1 VTTRL
6 AAVSVA
12 GLTVTRLG
20 NERPTLSGLTFNV
33 AAGERVL
40 VVGPS
45 ASGKSTLLQ
54 VLSGALEPLGV
65 VEIDG
70 SYRLDEAGLLLQ
82 NPQEATVAES
92 VYRDVAF
99 GAENAGIASLT
110 IAELVEKSLTDVG
123 LRNLVEGGP
132 GRSSQALSGGEL
144 QRVCLAG
151 LLALKPRVLLLD
163 EPTSHLDDAAAA
175 EVRNAVLEYL
185 EQSGAACVIVEHRFE
200 PWLPVVNRVLV
211 LGDSG
216 QIVAD
221 GSWTDVFAAESER
234 LVQLGLWLPDAGS
247 NFELDSESPGSS
259 PSGGRIVAL
268 VGPSGS
274 GKSTHIRQL
283 MATHLAGGEN
293 QQNLG
298 WLPQNPRQILWGS
311 NLIDSV
317 LGRSAIKCTD
327 EDCARA
333 EKILDQLG
341 VPRESWWRSPQEV
354 SGGQQRLVALA
365 AVLYAPAQLLLLDEP
380 TVGLDTHAWNNAV
393 GLMLKARDAGVRV
406 VIATHDAELLRLA
419 DEVVEFAANCTA
431 ATSLPPASKP
441 SSISPLAAIGAS
453 LILLIGALFFRTP
466 MAALAALT
474 AEVAVLLA
482 VTWFVPSLRAQ
493 LRWRASLLIP
503 VVVGVVSVGFS
514 NWWLS
519 TSRALEPALL
529 IALRTAFFGLPSVLL
544 ASAIST
550 SWLGD
555 QLAQKLHL
563 PARPV
568 VAAMIGLN
576 RAKRLGDD
584 WQNMALARKIRGTA
598 RRGLVEWSQ
607 LTLLALLEATR
618 SAMTLSVAMEARG
631 FGRLGTDGKPTPRTW
646 AETARW
652 GRFDAAVLALALVL
666 VAIGL
671 FSG

>member
-1 VTTRL
+1 MTTRS

-12 GLTVTRLG
+12 GLTVTHLG
-20 NERPTLSGLTFNV
+20 NESPTLSDINLEV
-33 AAGERVL
+33 AAGERLL
-40 VVGPS
+40 VIGPS

-65 VEIDG
+65 VETNG
-70 SYRLDEAGLLLQ
+70 SYLVAEAGLLLQ
-82 NPQEATVAES
+82 NPQEATVS
-92 VYRDVAF
+92 DTIHRDVAF
-99 GAENAGIASLT
+99 GAENARIPSLT
-110 IAELVEKSLTDVG
+110 IGELVEKSLADVG
-123 LRNLVEGGP
+123 LRNLVEGARD
-132 GRSSQALSGGEL
+132 RSTQRLSGGEL

-163 EPTSHLDDAAAA
+163 EPTSHLDDASAA
-175 EVRNAVLEYL
+175 EVRDAVLEYL

-200 PWLPVVNRVLV
+200 PWLAAIHRVLV
-211 LGDSG
+211 LSDAG
-216 QIVAD
+216 QIVAE
-221 GSWTDVFAAESER
+221 GTWQEVLSSQAERMEGI
-234 LVQLGLWLPDAGS
+234 GLWLPGMQQAPAATPVSPHSARSNGS
-247 NFELDSESPGSS
+247 
-259 PSGGRIVAL
+259 IVTL
-268 VGPSGS
+268 VGRSGS
-274 GKSTHIRQL
+274 GKSTHIRYL
-283 MATHLAGGEN
+283 VADHLAGVKT
-293 QQNLG
+293 QQSLG

-327 EDCARA
+327 DERARA
-333 EKILDQLG
+333 EEMLVQLG
-341 VPRESWWRSPQEV
+341 VPREVWWRSPQEI

-365 AVLYAPAQLLLLDEP
+365 AVLHTPAPLLLLDEP
-380 TVGLDTHAWNNAV
+380 TVGLDTHAWNRAV
-393 GLMLKARDAGVRV
+393 GQILKAREAGARV
-406 VIATHDAELLRLA
+406 IIATHDAELLRLA
-419 DEVVEFAANCTA
+419 DEVTEFV
-431 ATSLPPASKP
+431 PKQVASPNQTPDTKRAP
-441 SSISPLAAIGAS
+441 ISPLAGIGAS
-453 LILLIGALFFRTP
+453 LILLIGALFFKSP

-482 VTWFVPSLRAQ
+482 ATWLVPGLRGQ
-493 LRWRASLLIP
+493 LKWRASLLVP
-503 VVVGVVSVGFS
+503 VGIGVVSVGFS

-519 TSRALEPALL
+519 ASHQVEPALL
-529 IALRTAFFGLPSVLL
+529 IALRTAFFGLPSILL
-544 ASAIST
+544 ASTIST

-555 QLAQKLHL
+555 QLAQTLRL

-584 WQNMALARKIRGTA
+584 WQSMALARKVRGTA

-607 LTLLALLEATR
+607 LTLLTLLEATR

-631 FGRLGTDGKPTPRTW
+631 FGRRGMDGKPVPRTW

-652 GRFDAAVLALALVL
+652 GRFDAAVPAVVLVL

-671 FSG
+671 TSG